1 MLGFSPLASAPLADD
16 GLVKVDLTSVSVST
30 QAPSIANA
38 TLTQVHSLTSPDI
51 STGTPTVGSS
61 ALTQVHSL
69 SSPDISTGTPTV
81 ASISIGENYS
91 LSTSDISTG
100 TPTVGSTDLDETQG
114 LTPTTVTSGIPSVS
128 STSLTQIHSLT
139 ATGVTTQNPVVDS
152 SSVLQVHSLSTAD
165 ISTGTPVVGNTSSTQ
180 DFVLAPNST
189 TAGSPV
195 VSGTALSQVHTVSI
209 ADISTDASSVDT
221 TVITQIHSVSLS
233 DTTSGS
239 PVTGSPNLDEEQS
252 LTPLG
257 VTTGSPTLDSP
268 AFNAFD
274 LVLSANDLTAGTPD
288 IGDERLAGYN
298 NARNNF
304 FNGTA
309 STRGGYL
316 ETSSSYF
323 LSQHKNSVPIS
334 SISETS
340 SSISFK
346 TYFKRQ
352 YSNSTNNWVEANVTL
367 YKTGSTTGTVTLG
380 SSYNGTPPNAGTSNH
395 TNVEGVLD
403 YVNSSGL
410 MDWMDD
416 SVSHSD
422 SDSTA
427 FPVTINRDNT
437 QDQSEYQLKSSS
449 STYDTYNIPNYPSG
463 QLIGFTFSLDR
474 WQIFIYGQ
482 YTGNFYTASPRPY
495 ITRFNPPQP
504 FPTTDVT
511 LTHLLTGVGL
521 LGFSTAAPSI
531 GSPDLS
537 EDHSLQGDSV
547 DLGTPT
553 IASSAITQD
562 HSLGVSDVESQSPS
576 VSNSSISQDH
586 SLTLSNVDS
595 QAPSVSTTDLNQD
608 QSLQANDFTAQPH
621 VISGPSVSQDQVL
634 TPSNTSAGVPEVG
647 NVSYQNNSP
656 INDVS
661 AGAPDVGSPDFT
673 ETTLSLSPTPI
684 TSGSPPFTN
693 VVFLQDHS
701 LATADITTA
710 LAEVGQTSFVFKG
723 KVGALNSVVVT
734 LSKNSVTLPLS
745 KNSTTVNLSRNSV
758 G

>member
-16 GLVKVDLTSVSVST
+16 GLVKVELTSVSIST

-100 TPTVGSTDLDETQG
+100 TPTVGSTDLDESQA
-114 LTPTTVTSGIPSVS
+114 LTPTTVTSGVPSVS

-139 ATGVTTQNPVVDS
+139 ATDVTTQNPVVDS
-152 SSVLQVHSLSTAD
+152 SSVLQVHDLSTAD

-180 DFVLAPNST
+180 SFALSPNST

-195 VSGTALSQVHTVSI
+195 VSSTALSQVHTVST

-252 LTPLG
+252 LTPSG
-257 VTTGSPTLDSP
+257 ITTGSPTLDSP
-268 AFNAFD
+268 SFSAFD

-316 ETSSSYF
+316 ETSSSYY

-334 SISETS
+334 SITETS
-340 SSISFK
+340 SSIFFK

-352 YSNSTNNWVEANVTL
+352 YSNSSSWVEANVTL

-380 SSYNGTPPNAGTSNH
+380 SSYSGTPPNAGTSNH
-395 TNVEGVLD
+395 TDVAGVLN

-416 SVSHSD
+416 SVGHSD

-427 FPVTINRDNT
+427 FPVTINKSG
-437 QDQSEYQLKSSS
+437 SEYQLKSGS
-449 STYDTYNIPNYPSG
+449 STYDTYTIPNYPSG
-463 QLIGFTFSLDR
+463 TLIGFTFELDR
-474 WQIFIYGQ
+474 WKILVYGQ
-482 YTGNFYTASPRPY
+482 YTGNYYTASPRPY

-537 EDHSLQGDSV
+537 EGQLLQANSV

-562 HSLGVSDVESQSPS
+562 HSLGVSDVEAQSPS
-576 VSNSSISQDH
+576 VSSSSISQDH

-608 QSLQANDFTAQPH
+608 QSLQANGVTAQSH
-621 VISGPSVSQDQVL
+621 VISGPSISQAQVII
-634 TPSNTSAGVPEVG
+634 PSDTSAGVPDIG
-647 NVSYQNNSP
+647 DVSYQNNSP

-661 AGAPDVGSPDFT
+661 AGTPDVGSPDIV
-673 ETTLSLSPTPI
+673 ETTLSISPTSI
-684 TSGSPPFTN
+684 TSGSPSFTN

-701 LATADITTA
+701 LATANITTA

-745 KNSTTVNLSRNSV
+745 KNSTTINLSRNSV

>member
-1 MLGFSPLASAPLADD
+1 
-16 GLVKVDLTSVSVST
+16 
-30 QAPSIANA
+30 
-38 TLTQVHSLTSPDI
+38 
-51 STGTPTVGSS
+51 
-61 ALTQVHSL
+61 
-69 SSPDISTGTPTV
+69 
-81 ASISIGENYS
+81 
-91 LSTSDISTG
+91 
-100 TPTVGSTDLDETQG
+100 
-114 LTPTTVTSGIPSVS
+114 
-128 STSLTQIHSLT
+128 
-139 ATGVTTQNPVVDS
+139 
-152 SSVLQVHSLSTAD
+152 
-165 ISTGTPVVGNTSSTQ
+165 
-180 DFVLAPNST
+180 
-189 TAGSPV
+189 
-195 VSGTALSQVHTVSI
+195 
-209 ADISTDASSVDT
+209 
-221 TVITQIHSVSLS
+221 
-233 DTTSGS
+233 
-239 PVTGSPNLDEEQS
+239 
-252 LTPLG
+252 
-257 VTTGSPTLDSP
+257 
-268 AFNAFD
+268 
-274 LVLSANDLTAGTPD
+274 
-288 IGDERLAGYN
+288 
-298 NARNNF
+298 
-304 FNGTA
+304 
-309 STRGGYL
+309 
-316 ETSSSYF
+316 
-323 LSQHKNSVPIS
+323 
-334 SISETS
+334 
-340 SSISFK
+340 
-346 TYFKRQ
+346 
-352 YSNSTNNWVEANVTL
+352 
-367 YKTGSTTGTVTLG
+367 
-380 SSYNGTPPNAGTSNH
+380 
-395 TNVEGVLD
+395 
-403 YVNSSGL
+403 

-437 QDQSEYQLKSSS
+437 QDQSEYQLKSGS

-463 QLIGFTFSLDR
+463 TLTGFTFSLDR

-504 FPTTDVT
+504 FLTSDAT

-537 EDHSLQGDSV
+537 EDHSLQVDSV

-576 VSNSSISQDH
+576 VSNSPISQDH

-595 QAPSVSTTDLNQD
+595 QAPSVSTTDLDED
-608 QSLQANDFTAQPH
+608 QSLQANSVTAQPH
-621 VISGPSVSQDQVL
+621 VISGPSVSQAQVI
-634 TPSNTSAGVPEVG
+634 TPSDTSAGVPDIG
-647 NVSYQNNSP
+647 DVSYQNNSP

-661 AGAPDVGSPDFT
+661 AGTPDVGSPDIV
-673 ETTLSLSPTPI
+673 ETTLSFSPTPI

>member
-1 MLGFSPLASAPLADD
+1 MLGFNPLASAPLADD
-16 GLVKVDLTSVSVST
+16 GLSSETISVVGVT
-30 QAPSIANA
+30 AQAPVVSNSSLSQAHTLSA
-38 TLTQVHSLTSPDI
+38 TSI
-51 STGTPTVGSS
+51 STASPVIPDTSFTQDF
-61 ALTQVHSL
+61 ALTP
-69 SSPDISTGTPTV
+69 SS
-81 ASISIGENYS
+81 
-91 LSTSDISTG
+91 
-100 TPTVGSTDLDETQG
+100 
-114 LTPTTVTSGIPSVS
+114 
-128 STSLTQIHSLT
+128 
-139 ATGVTTQNPVVDS
+139 
-152 SSVLQVHSLSTAD
+152 
-165 ISTGTPVVGNTSSTQ
+165 ISTGTPVVDNTTSAQSFSLAPSSISTGTPVVDNTTASQTSVFNTSDLFTPAPTVGST
-180 DFVLAPNST
+180 
-189 TAGSPV
+189 G
-195 VSGTALSQVHTVSI
+195 
-209 ADISTDASSVDT
+209 
-221 TVITQIHSVSLS
+221 ITQVHSVSLNG
-233 DTTSGS
+233 TTSGT
-239 PVTGSPNLDEEQS
+239 PVTDSPDLDESQS

-257 VTTGSPTLDSP
+257 ITTGSPSLDSP
-268 AFNAFD
+268 TLSAFD
-274 LVLSANDLTAGTPD
+274 LELSANDLTAGTPD
-288 IGDERLAGYN
+288 IGDERVAGYN

-316 ETSSSYF
+316 ETSSSYY
-323 LSQHKNSVPIS
+323 LAQRKDSVPIS

-340 SSISFK
+340 SSIFFK
-346 TYFKRQ
+346 TYFLRQ
-352 YSNSTNNWVEANVTL
+352 YSSSSNWVEANVTL
-367 YKTGSTTGTVTLG
+367 YKTGSITGTVTLG
-380 SSYNGTPPNAGTSNH
+380 SGYGGTPPNAGTGNH
-395 TNVEGVLD
+395 TNVAGVLD

-416 SVSHSD
+416 SAGHSD

-427 FPVTINRDNT
+427 FPVTINKSG
-437 QDQSEYQLKSSS
+437 SEYQLKSGS
-449 STYDTYNIPNYPSG
+449 STYDTYTIPNYPSG
-463 QLIGFTFSLDR
+463 QLTGFTFSLDR
-474 WQIFIYGQ
+474 WKILIYGQ

-537 EDHSLQGDSV
+537 ESQSLQANNV

-595 QAPSVSTTDLNQD
+595 QAPSVSATDLHQD
-608 QSLQANDFTAQPH
+608 QSLQANSVTAQPH
-621 VISGPSVSQDQVL
+621 VISGPSVSQAQVIV
-634 TPSNTSAGVPEVG
+634 PSDTSAGVPDIG
-647 NVSYQNNSP
+647 DVSYQNNSP

-661 AGAPDVGSPDFT
+661 AGAPDVGSPDIV
-673 ETTLSLSPTPI
+673 ETTLSVSPASI
-684 TSGSPPFTN
+684 TSGSPSLTN

-710 LAEVGQTSFVFKG
+710 LAEVGQTNFVFKG

>member
-16 GLVKVDLTSVSVST
+16 GLVKGELTTVSVST

-61 ALTQVHSL
+61 TLTQVHSL
-69 SSPDISTGTPTV
+69 SSPDISTGTP
-81 ASISIGENYS
+81 
-91 LSTSDISTG
+91 
-100 TPTVGSTDLDETQG
+100 
-114 LTPTTVTSGIPSVS
+114 
-128 STSLTQIHSLT
+128 
-139 ATGVTTQNPVVDS
+139 
-152 SSVLQVHSLSTAD
+152 
-165 ISTGTPVVGNTSSTQ
+165 VVGNTSSTQ
-180 DFVLAPNST
+180 SFALAPNST

-195 VSGTALSQVHTVSI
+195 VSGTALSQVHTVST

-221 TVITQIHSVSLS
+221 TVITQVHSVSLS

-239 PVTGSPNLDEEQS
+239 PVTGSPDLDEEQS
-252 LTPLG
+252 LTPSG
-257 VTTGSPTLDSP
+257 ITTGSPTLDSP
-268 AFNAFD
+268 ALSAFD
-274 LVLSANDLTAGTPD
+274 LELSANDLTAGTPD

-309 STRGGYL
+309 STRSGYL
-316 ETSSSYF
+316 ETSSSYY
-323 LSQHKNSVPIS
+323 LAQHKDSVPIS

-340 SSISFK
+340 SSIIFK
-346 TYFKRQ
+346 TYFLRQ
-352 YSNSTNNWVEANVTL
+352 YSSSSNWVEANVGL
-367 YKTGSTTGTVTLG
+367 YKTGSITGTVTLG
-380 SSYNGTPPNAGTSNH
+380 SGYGGTPPNAGTGNH
-395 TNVEGVLD
+395 TNVAGVLN

-416 SVSHSD
+416 TVGHSD

-427 FPVTINRDNT
+427 FSVTINKSG
-437 QDQSEYQLKSSS
+437 SEYQLKSGS
-449 STYDTYNIPNYPSG
+449 STYDTYTIPNYPSG
-463 QLIGFTFSLDR
+463 TIIGFGLNLDR
-474 WQIFIYGQ
+474 WKILVYGQ
-482 YTGNFYTASPRPY
+482 YTGNYYTASPRSY

-504 FPTTDVT
+504 FSTTDVT

-537 EDHSLQGDSV
+537 EDHSLQVDSV

-562 HSLGVSDVESQSPS
+562 HSLGISDVEAQSPS

-595 QAPSVSTTDLNQD
+595 QAPSASTADLNQD
-608 QSLQANDFTAQPH
+608 QSLQANSVTAQPH
-621 VISGPSVSQDQVL
+621 VISGPSVSQAQVI
-634 TPSNTSAGVPEVG
+634 TPSDTSAGVPDIG
-647 NVSYQNNSP
+647 DVSYQNNSP

-673 ETTLSLSPTPI
+673 ETTLSFSPTPI

-745 KNSTTVNLSRNSV
+745 KNLTTINLSRNSV